1 MEALISQRKKRRR
14 EEKKMLH
21 RPFEST
27 DLKAVKKGM
36 PLAGEESTIP
46 MEFGRRWAAPFTRRL
61 KRVCNSLRDRE
72 RNLVMATEGA
82 GDV

>member
-1 MEALISQRKKRRR
+1 MVEQREKWKHLSAKERREEGGE

-36 PLAGEESTIP
+36 PLAGGEHNSNGVWASVCSTIHVSAKTG
-46 MEFGRRWAAPFTRRL
+46 MQESSGTAN
-61 KRVCNSLRDRE
+61 VI
-72 RNLVMATEGA
+72 
-82 GDV
+82 